1 MGGDAATGGP
11 LQGGAATGGRLQGDR
26 VTGALPAR
34 RPGEP
39 PAEKSV
45 AGGQQASGAAGGNSG
60 WPVRKAAPCARL
72 LRAGGGIRRGAAR
85 VGGAVRAPDAP
96 RRKSS
101 SGLIVLVG
109 ALVFGFPV
117 IAWYRSLIR
126 RAQPVRP
133 QRGLFRA
140 AHTFARRLVHLAG
153 GRVRGFT
160 PGSAGRA
167 GTGGH
172 ETCSLPPCPAG
183 SRCTGCNL
191 FRSGT
196 G

>member
-1 MGGDAATGGP
+1 M
-11 LQGGAATGGRLQGDR
+11 
-26 VTGALPAR
+26 TGALPAR

-45 AGGQQASGAAGGNSG
+45 AGGRQASGAAGGNGGRRGG

-85 VGGAVRAPDAP
+85 VGVAVRARDAP
-96 RRKSS
+96 RRK
-101 SGLIVLVG
+101 LLVRAHSPG
-109 ALVFGFPV
+109 RSFAFGFPV

-133 QRGLFRA
+133 QRRLFRA

-172 ETCSLPPCPAG
+172 ETCSFPPCPAG
-183 SRCTGCNL
+183 SWCTGCNL